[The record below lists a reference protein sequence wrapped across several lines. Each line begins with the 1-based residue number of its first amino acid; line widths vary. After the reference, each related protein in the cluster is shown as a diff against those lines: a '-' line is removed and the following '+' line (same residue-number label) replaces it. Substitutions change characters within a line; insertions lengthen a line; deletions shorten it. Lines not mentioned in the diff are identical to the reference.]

1 VKRINLSTWALM
13 QHQMVRYLMV
23 ILLLGGGYAFWH
35 LGQAEDPSFTF
46 RTMSVRVNWPG
57 ASAREMDQEI
67 ASRLEKKLREIP
79 NVDLVEGSSEPGKT
93 VLLVNL
99 RDDISPTQ
107 VADGFY
113 QVRKRVGDMVQTLPQ
128 GIRGPYFDDEFGA
141 TYGAIYA
148 FTGDGFTPI
157 QLKEYA
163 ERTRHEIQ
171 LLDQV
176 AQVNVIGA
184 QAEKIYVEFDNAKL
198 FTLGIDPL
206 LIISALQAQNSIAAP
221 ADMETSSDRVT
232 TRISGDF
239 RSLENIRDVGIRVNG
254 RNFRLGDV
262 TRIYRGYADPDFKM
276 RYMGREAIGL
286 EVAIRPG
293 GDIIALG
300 KSLEQTMRR
309 IKPEFPLGLE
319 IHQIADQPK
328 VVGNAVKLF
337 MQSLGEALLIVL
349 AVSFLSLGLRAGL
362 VVAFSIPLVLAITFI
377 FMWAFGISL
386 QRVSLGA
393 LIISLGLLVDDA
405 MIAVEM
411 MVVRLAKGWHS
422 LRAAAYAFQATA
434 FPMLTGTLITAAGF
448 MPVGLAKSGAGEYT
462 FSIFAVVTTAL
473 LASWIVAVFFTP
485 YLGFLLLNPKQF
497 TRQSKG
503 LYNTPFYNKFRQL
516 VGWCID
522 HRWVVIAS
530 TLVIFVIS
538 ALGFHFVEQQFFPI
552 SDRTEIVIDAW
563 LPAGASFNA
572 TQIEVEKIERKLA
585 SDPRVMHYSS
595 YVGGGTPHFFLAL
608 VPEELHSNYAALV
621 ISAKDVPSRD
631 ALYHSLR
638 TYLET
643 ELPNV
648 RARISR
654 LESGP
659 PVGYP
664 VQFRVLGEDPA
675 ILRSI
680 ADTMATAMRKHPKT
694 QEIYSNWNEV
704 IKTVKFEV
712 DQDKARVLGISSRD
726 ISNTVNTMLQGMA
739 VTQYR
744 EKDELIDVVMRA
756 GDLDRNTLSDLLS
769 MGVRTASGKFVPLS
783 QIATLNYGFEEAKIW
798 HRNGALEIT
807 VRADITSDV
816 QAPDVTQQLEPV
828 MRSIAATLPAGY
840 RIETGGATELT
851 LKSQQ
856 SIINVVPLMLIT
868 IFTLLILQLR
878 GVSGSFRVLVS
889 APLGIIGVTAALLV
903 FRQPFG
909 FVAMLGVIALAGIIM
924 RNSVI
929 LVELIERRMK
939 SKDQP
944 RRAIIEA
951 AVRRFRPISLTAA
964 ATVLAMIPLSQS
976 TFWRPMAVAMMGGAL
991 IATLLT
997 LVFEPAMYAAWF
1009 RIKPKSFVPA
1019 ATPITRSDASGA
1031 LLHAAANGELDVCLE
1046 RLSAGTNPNTK
1057 DQKEN
1062 TPLMLAAQNGHTEVC
1077 AALIAAGADVNAAK
1091 SYGTRALMHAALNG
1105 HLAICKM
1112 LIAAGADVHASKNNV
1127 SALTIAERKGHSDIA
1142 HLLRAAGAEAS

>member
-1 VKRINLSTWALM
+1 MKRINLSTWALM
-13 QHQMVRYLMV
+13 QHQIVRYLMV
-23 ILLLGGGYAFWH
+23 ILLLGGGYAFWN

-46 RTMSVRVNWPG
+46 RTMSVRVNWAG
-57 ASAREMDQEI
+57 ASAREMDQEV

-79 NVDLVEGSSEPGKT
+79 NVDLVEGYSEPGKT

-99 RDDISPTQ
+99 RDDISPSQ

-148 FTGDGFTPI
+148 FTGDGFTPA
-157 QLKEYA
+157 QLRDYA
-163 ERTRHEIQ
+163 DRARHEIQ
-171 LLDQV
+171 RLDQV
-176 AQVNVIGA
+176 AQVNLIGA

-206 LIISALQAQNSIAAP
+206 LIISALQAQNAIAAP
-221 ADMETSSDRVT
+221 ANMETSSDRVT

-262 TRIYRGYADPDFKM
+262 TRIYRGYADPPEFKM
-276 RYMGREAIGL
+276 RYMGRDAIGL
-286 EVAIRPG
+286 EVAIKPG

-300 KSLEQTMRR
+300 KSLHQTMSRL
-309 IKPEFPLGLE
+309 KTEFPLGIE

-337 MQSLGEALLIVL
+337 MQSLAEALLIVL
-349 AVSFLSLGLRAGL
+349 AVSFLSLGWRAGL

-377 FMWAFGISL
+377 FMWLLGISL

-422 LRAAAYAFQATA
+422 LRAAAYAYQATA

-462 FSIFAVVTTAL
+462 FSLFAVVTIAL

-485 YLGFLLLNPKQF
+485 YIGFLLLRQKQLAP
-497 TRQSKG
+497 QSKG
-503 LYNTPFYNKFRQL
+503 PYNTRFYNAFRRL
-516 VGWCID
+516 VAWCID
-522 HRWVVIAS
+522 NRWIVIGS
-530 TLVIFVIS
+530 TVLIFIIS
-538 ALGFHFVEQQFFPI
+538 ALGFRYVEQQFFPI
-552 SDRTEIVIDAW
+552 SDRTEIVIDVW

-572 TQIEVEKIERKLA
+572 TETEVKKIERKLA
-585 SDPRVMHYSS
+585 TDQRVANYSS

-621 ISAKDVPSRD
+621 ISAKDIQSRD
-631 ALYHSLR
+631 ALYQSLR

-643 ELPNV
+643 ALPNV

-675 ILRSI
+675 VLRGI

-694 QEIYSNWNEV
+694 REIYSDWNEV
-704 IKTVKFEV
+704 IKTVKLDV
-712 DQDKARVLGISSRD
+712 DQDKTRVLGISSRD
-726 ISNTVNTMLQGMA
+726 ISNTVNTMLQGMP

-744 EKDELIDVVMRA
+744 EKDKLIDVVIRA
-756 GDLDRNTLSDLLS
+756 SDLDRNTLSDLQN

-828 MRSIAATLPAGY
+828 MQAIAATLPPGY

-856 SIINVVPLMLIT
+856 SIIKVFPLMLIT
-868 IFTLLILQLR
+868 IFTLLILQLKS
-878 GVSGSFRVLVS
+878 VSGSFRVLVS
-889 APLGIIGVTAALLV
+889 APLGIIGVTAALLI

-951 AVRRFRPISLTAA
+951 AVRRFRPITLTAA

-976 TFWRPMAVAMMGGAL
+976 TFWRPMAVAMMGGTL

-1009 RIKPKSFVPA
+1009 RIKPKSLVPGTTPSTRLNDSGELLRA
-1019 ATPITRSDASGA
+1019 AASGK
-1031 LLHAAANGELDVCLE
+1031 LDVCAKL
-1046 RLSAGTNPNTK
+1046 LSAGTDPNDK
-1057 DQKEN
+1057 DQREN
-1062 TPLMLAAQNGHTEVC
+1062 TPLMLAAQNGHAEVC
-1077 AALIAAGADVNAAK
+1077 AALIAAGANVNAAK

-1105 HLAICKM
+1105 HIEICKM

-1127 SALTIAERKGHSDIA
+1127 SALTIAERKGYFDIA
-1142 HLLRAAGAEAS
+1142 NILRAAGAE